1 MVFNAKKEKDQ
12 LNTIDELS
20 EMFKSVNNISAKQ
33 IILGGVFHRYFDS
46 LLESQGAN
54 PILEKNLL
62 PKWLSLKIILNFA
75 IFRA

>member
-54 PILEKNLL
+54 PILSIAKMIELKN
-62 PKWLSLKIILNFA
+62 NFELCN
-75 IFRA
+75 I